1 MSEAALMEQ
10 TANKMQPHPKQC
22 FQAALAKIPRSAS
35 GACNAAAANKAIPA
49 PPAAAAAA
57 DEAIPAPPAA
67 AAAAVNPTSG
77 FSGTAELQ
85 VRMHCSVVT
94 TCCFYSAV

>member
-1 MSEAALMEQ
+1 MEQ

-35 GACNAAAANKAIPA
+35 GACNSAAANKAIPA
-49 PPAAAAAA
+49 PPAAAA
-57 DEAIPAPPAA
+57 AA